1 MQSRDQ
7 CENGTPLLLPSLRL
21 FIPPLRLVSAAM
33 WQVVLQGHVQ
43 DYGMLEEF
51 VTTVTEIVPE
61 LLSSSQRAQL
71 ILGLRARLVLELF
84 RMEQTPDLQN
94 IRQHLDRIRSLTST
108 DDSESNDAEV
118 ELTESNFV
126 QLVESLMKDPSER
139 ENFFQDVFPVEF
151 GPQYDTAIQM
161 LMLEF
166 LTRLEKLLPIPDLE
180 QTASLLNAVPSA
192 LEQCVQSVPDPRQ
205 LRTLLQYHRK
215 LGHVESVGGSPTSF
229 GDSIISSLSLRPY
242 VRVVSAPDV
251 ASDTRSEKMHSEGT
265 EAAEM
270 SESQPEGSVG
280 LVAADDV
287 PRCIITEQGFA
298 MDMQSAVV
306 EIDSQA
312 VTSLNS
318 LRISRFQPLKRSK
331 RLQIKKM
338 CSKGRNPSVVRI
350 SHKGRKPNKADSCGR
365 PVKQLSPSNV
375 LPTLK
380 KSFKRAQFSK
390 TCEVCGKTF
399 TRVTAMKRHQ
409 LTHTGDLKFKCLLC
423 EKQFRDGH
431 NLKRHQRRVCE
442 KDLQLSD
449 GGKDDKE
456 IPQPSTS
463 KSPNTSSV
471 KTSPPGTSTQ
481 GPLDT
486 KTCSVCGRFFARTSS
501 LVRHMSSH
509 SKERP
514 FKCVN
519 CDKRFK
525 YSYDLRKHRRG
536 LCKKMTR
543 RDLLQNGDPNVTEP
557 KGGPHLEKGVLSTAE
572 NQTQVDCNTCNVC
585 GKILTCTSSLVRH
598 MSSHSKERPFKCANC
613 DKRFKY
619 AYDLKKHQRE
629 LCKKMTPGDLSQ
641 DGGQNMAEPNGNPQ
655 PEVFLGIA
663 ENQTQ
668 VDSRT
673 CQVCGKILTF
683 ASQMERHLK
692 SHSRAR
698 PYNCATCERSFKYKD
713 SLKKH
718 QEILGHEGIL
728 EDFDQGVEEQQAELN
743 TESYNPLLTK
753 ENDTVASTTDGNP
766 GEAPKPHTCT
776 VCGKVLD
783 CAGHLATHM
792 RSHSE
797 ERPYQCVHCDHR
809 FKYMQSLNQHQKY
822 TCKANREET
831 SQVTEQQRVEDS
843 CKSSACNIN
852 APESTDEL
860 QLVHWCKK
868 CGKSF
873 DDICSWKQHQENV
886 CKEEKGKEVFKCE
899 TKKVVF
905 KCDDCGKDFKG
916 SRYLRTHKR
925 IHSPFYCSDCG
936 RVLPNSI
943 AFERH
948 KLVQHKEIQCTMCE
962 KTFTLLGRLR
972 DHYLHQHKF
981 TGPYPCSQCEKT
993 FIELRYLVEHETIHS
1008 GEFPYQCS
1016 VCQKKF
1022 RTAKSLTLHS
1032 RKHTGEKP
1040 FLCWQC
1046 GKSYKD
1052 HGNLAAH
1059 MGTHSEEKPFSCSQ
1073 CEMTYRTKIQLN
1085 THIEQVH
1092 DGVRYTC
1099 SICGKQFLK
1108 AVSVKRHELTHTGE
1122 RPWPCSYCTKTF
1134 ITANER
1140 RLHERYHTGERP
1152 YKCQECGK
1160 SFVQSCFLKSH
1171 QRLHTGE
1178 RPFACSICDKSFRLN
1193 YHKQRHEQTHT
1204 GKNKPHV
1211 CGECGLA
1218 FTQRKRLTEHQR
1230 THSLN

>member
-1 MQSRDQ
+1 MESRDK
-7 CENGTPLLLPSLRL
+7 CEDGPLLLSSLRL
-21 FIPPLRLVSAAM
+21 YIPPLRLVSAAM
-33 WQVVLQGHVQ
+33 WQVVQQGQVQ

-51 VTTVTEIVPE
+51 VTTVTDIVPE
-61 LLSSSQRAQL
+61 LLSGSQRAQL
-71 ILGLRARLVLELF
+71 ILGLRARLVLELC
-84 RMEQTPDLQN
+84 RMERTPDLQN
-94 IRQHLDRIRSLTST
+94 IQQHLHRIQSITST
-108 DDSESNDAEV
+108 GDSESNDAEV
-118 ELTESNFV
+118 QLTESNFV
-126 QLVESLMKDPSER
+126 ELVESLMKDQNEK

-151 GPQYDTAIQM
+151 GPKYDSAIQM

-166 LTRLEKLLPIPDLE
+166 LTRLETLLPIPDLE
-180 QTASLLNAVPSA
+180 QTASMLNAVPSA
-192 LEQCVQSVPDPRQ
+192 LEQCIRSVPDPRQ
-205 LRTLLQYHRK
+205 LRTLLQFHRK
-215 LGHVESVGGSPTSF
+215 SGHLDSIGTPSSF
-229 GDSIISSLSLRPY
+229 GDRILSSLSLPPY
-242 VRVVSAPDV
+242 VRVLSAPGV
-251 ASDTRSEKMHSEGT
+251 VSDAHLEEMEGVDARELLKSRT
-265 EAAEM
+265 EE
-270 SESQPEGSVG
+270 SVG

-287 PRCIITEQGFA
+287 QRCIMPKQESDMDTE
-298 MDMQSAVV
+298 SAVV
-306 EIDSQA
+306 EIDSQP
-312 VTSLNS
+312 VTSLNPVRMS
-318 LRISRFQPLKRSK
+318 HFQPLKRSK

-338 CSKGRNPSVVRI
+338 GP
-350 SHKGRKPNKADSCGR
+350 KGRKPNKMDSRGCS
-365 PVKQLSPSNV
+365 VKQLSSNV
-375 LPTLK
+375 LPSLK

-390 TCEVCGKTF
+390 MCEVCGKTF
-399 TRVTAMKRHQ
+399 ARVTAMKRHQ
-409 LTHTGDLKFKCLLC
+409 LTHTGDLQFKCLLC
-423 EKQFRDGH
+423 KKQFRDGH

-442 KDLQLSD
+442 KQLHLSD
-449 GGKDDKE
+449 DGKDDA
-456 IPQPSTS
+456 QPSTS
-463 KSPNTSSV
+463 TSPTTSPT
-471 KTSPPGTSTQ
+471 KTSSPPGTSKE
-481 GPLDT
+481 GNLDT
-486 KTCSVCGRFFARTSS
+486 KTCSVCGRCFVRTSS

-514 FKCVN
+514 FKCVS

-543 RDLLQNGDPNVTEP
+543 RDLFHNGGPNLTEP
-557 KGGPHLEKGVLSTAE
+557 KGSPQHEKGLVSSAE

-598 MSSHSKERPFKCANC
+598 MSSHSKERPFKCVNC

-619 AYDLKKHQRE
+619 SYDLKKHQNE
-629 LCKKMTPGDLSQ
+629 LCKKVNSEVMSP
-641 DGGQNMAEPNGNPQ
+641 DGGHRLAEANGSVQ
-655 PEVFLGIA
+655 PELFLGTT

-673 CQVCGKILTF
+673 CHVCFKILTF
-683 ASQMERHLK
+683 ASQMNRHLK

-728 EDFDQGVEEQQAELN
+728 EDFDQDVQTQQAELN
-743 TESYNPLLTK
+743 TEHTDPLIAK
-753 ENDTVASTTDGNP
+753 ENDTEGNVMAGNP
-766 GEAPKPHTCT
+766 GEATKPHTCT

-797 ERPYQCVHCDHR
+797 ERPYQCIHCDHR

-822 TCKANREET
+822 TCKANRDES
-831 SQVTEQQRVEDS
+831 SQVTEPQRVEDS
-843 CKSSACNIN
+843 GKSTACNVG
-852 APESTDEL
+852 APETSKDDL
-860 QLVHWCKK
+860 QLGLWCKK

-873 DDICSWKQHQENV
+873 DDIGSCKQHQEDV
-886 CKEEKGKEVFKCE
+886 CKEERGKEVFKCE
-899 TKKVVF
+899 PKKVF

-943 AFERH
+943 AFDRH

-981 TGPYPCSQCEKT
+981 TGPYPCPQCEKT

-1059 MGTHSEEKPFSCSQ
+1059 MGTHSEERPFSCSQ
-1073 CEMTYRTKIQLN
+1073 CDMTYRTKIQLN
-1085 THIEQVH
+1085 THTEQVH

-1122 RPWPCSYCTKTF
+1122 RPWPCSYCAKTF

-1178 RPFACSICDKSFRLN
+1178 RPFACSICDKTFRLN

-1204 GKNKPHV
+1204 GKNKTHV
-1211 CGECGLA
+1211 CGECGLT

>member
-1 MQSRDQ
+1 
-7 CENGTPLLLPSLRL
+7 LAFLPSAN
-21 FIPPLRLVSAAM
+21 V
-33 WQVVLQGHVQ
+33 
-43 DYGMLEEF
+43 
-51 VTTVTEIVPE
+51 IVWSGKGIC
-61 LLSSSQRAQL
+61 LW
-71 ILGLRARLVLELF
+71 
-84 RMEQTPDLQN
+84 
-94 IRQHLDRIRSLTST
+94 
-108 DDSESNDAEV
+108 
-118 ELTESNFV
+118 
-126 QLVESLMKDPSER
+126 
-139 ENFFQDVFPVEF
+139 F
-151 GPQYDTAIQM
+151 G
-161 LMLEF
+161 
-166 LTRLEKLLPIPDLE
+166 R
-180 QTASLLNAVPSA
+180 
-192 LEQCVQSVPDPRQ
+192 CC
-205 LRTLLQYHRK
+205 
-215 LGHVESVGGSPTSF
+215 GSPTSF

-456 IPQPSTS
+456 IPQPST
-463 KSPNTSSV
+463 K
-471 KTSPPGTSTQ
+471 
-481 GPLDT
+481 
-486 KTCSVCGRFFARTSS
+486 
-501 LVRHMSSH
+501 
-509 SKERP
+509 
-514 FKCVN
+514 
-519 CDKRFK
+519 
-525 YSYDLRKHRRG
+525 
-536 LCKKMTR
+536 
-543 RDLLQNGDPNVTEP
+543 
-557 KGGPHLEKGVLSTAE
+557 
-572 NQTQVDCNTCNVC
+572 
-585 GKILTCTSSLVRH
+585 
-598 MSSHSKERPFKCANC
+598 
-613 DKRFKY
+613 
-619 AYDLKKHQRE
+619 
-629 LCKKMTPGDLSQ
+629 
-641 DGGQNMAEPNGNPQ
+641 
-655 PEVFLGIA
+655 
-663 ENQTQ
+663 
-668 VDSRT
+668 
-673 CQVCGKILTF
+673 
-683 ASQMERHLK
+683 
-692 SHSRAR
+692 
-698 PYNCATCERSFKYKD
+698 
-713 SLKKH
+713 
-718 QEILGHEGIL
+718 
-728 EDFDQGVEEQQAELN
+728 
-743 TESYNPLLTK
+743 
-753 ENDTVASTTDGNP
+753 
-766 GEAPKPHTCT
+766 
-776 VCGKVLD
+776 
-783 CAGHLATHM
+783 
-792 RSHSE
+792 
-797 ERPYQCVHCDHR
+797 ERPYQCVHCDH
-809 FKYMQSLNQHQKY
+809 Q
-822 TCKANREET
+822 
-831 SQVTEQQRVEDS
+831 
-843 CKSSACNIN
+843 
-852 APESTDEL
+852 STDEL
-860 QLVHWCKK
+860 QLVHC
-868 CGKSF
+868 
-873 DDICSWKQHQENV
+873 
-886 CKEEKGKEVFKCE
+886 
-899 TKKVVF
+899 
-905 KCDDCGKDFKG
+905 
-916 SRYLRTHKR
+916 
-925 IHSPFYCSDCG
+925 PFYCSDCG
-936 RVLPNSI
+936 R
-943 AFERH
+943 
-948 KLVQHKEIQCTMCE
+948 
-962 KTFTLLGRLR
+962 TFTLLGRLR

>member
-1 MQSRDQ
+1 L
-7 CENGTPLLLPSLRL
+7 GTPLLLPSLRL

-71 ILGLRARLVLELF
+71 ILGLRAR
-84 RMEQTPDLQN
+84 
-94 IRQHLDRIRSLTST
+94 
-108 DDSESNDAEV
+108 
-118 ELTESNFV
+118 
-126 QLVESLMKDPSER
+126 
-139 ENFFQDVFPVEF
+139 DVFPVEF
-151 GPQYDTAIQM
+151 GPQYDTAIQINTIVNM
-161 LMLEF
+161 
-166 LTRLEKLLPIPDLE
+166 
-180 QTASLLNAVPSA
+180 
-192 LEQCVQSVPDPRQ
+192 SVPDPRQ

-215 LGHVESVGGSPTSF
+215 LGHVESVGGE
-229 GDSIISSLSLRPY
+229 GNVRVIISSLSLRPY

-318 LRISRFQPLKRSK
+318 LRISRFQPLKRT
-331 RLQIKKM
+331 
-338 CSKGRNPSVVRI
+338 
-350 SHKGRKPNKADSCGR
+350 DSCGR

-423 EKQFRDGH
+423 EKQFRD
-431 NLKRHQRRVCE
+431 
-442 KDLQLSD
+442 
-449 GGKDDKE
+449 
-456 IPQPSTS
+456 
-463 KSPNTSSV
+463 
-471 KTSPPGTSTQ
+471 
-481 GPLDT
+481 
-486 KTCSVCGRFFARTSS
+486 
-501 LVRHMSSH
+501 
-509 SKERP
+509 
-514 FKCVN
+514 
-519 CDKRFK
+519 
-525 YSYDLRKHRRG
+525 
-536 LCKKMTR
+536 
-543 RDLLQNGDPNVTEP
+543 
-557 KGGPHLEKGVLSTAE
+557 
-572 NQTQVDCNTCNVC
+572 
-585 GKILTCTSSLVRH
+585 
-598 MSSHSKERPFKCANC
+598 
-613 DKRFKY
+613 
-619 AYDLKKHQRE
+619 
-629 LCKKMTPGDLSQ
+629 
-641 DGGQNMAEPNGNPQ
+641 
-655 PEVFLGIA
+655 
-663 ENQTQ
+663 
-668 VDSRT
+668 
-673 CQVCGKILTF
+673 
-683 ASQMERHLK
+683 
-692 SHSRAR
+692 
-698 PYNCATCERSFKYKD
+698 
-713 SLKKH
+713 
-718 QEILGHEGIL
+718 
-728 EDFDQGVEEQQAELN
+728 
-743 TESYNPLLTK
+743 
-753 ENDTVASTTDGNP
+753 
-766 GEAPKPHTCT
+766 
-776 VCGKVLD
+776 
-783 CAGHLATHM
+783 
-792 RSHSE
+792 
-797 ERPYQCVHCDHR
+797 
-809 FKYMQSLNQHQKY
+809 
-822 TCKANREET
+822 
-831 SQVTEQQRVEDS
+831 
-843 CKSSACNIN
+843 
-852 APESTDEL
+852 
-860 QLVHWCKK
+860 
-868 CGKSF
+868 
-873 DDICSWKQHQENV
+873 
-886 CKEEKGKEVFKCE
+886 
-899 TKKVVF
+899 
-905 KCDDCGKDFKG
+905 G